1 MPDNVEVPLA
11 RHYTGAGN
19 PSLSVDDIR
28 SYIKDFSDRN
38 RLLQAPEFSEDRIRL
53 CMELALDD
61 FNTIPVQTAFSLDNF
76 PSRVI
81 LLLGT
86 IAHMYKGEKIFQARN
101 NLTYNDGGITVN
113 DTDKAQVYDKIGDG
127 LMQEF
132 ETKTRMW
139 KREFNLS
146 RGWGGFGSEYAGF
159 YRTR

>member
-1 MPDNVEVPLA
+1 MRDSV
-11 RHYTGAGN
+11 YTGTGN
-19 PSLSVDDIR
+19 PSISIDDVKM
-28 SYIKDFSDRN
+28 YIKDFSDRN

-61 FNTIPVQTAFSLDNF
+61 FNTIPIQTGFSLDNF

-86 IAHMYKGEKIFQARN
+86 IAHLYRGEKVFQARN

-113 DTDKAQVYDKIGDG
+113 DTDKAAAYEQIGNQF
-127 LMQEF
+127 MQEF
-132 ETKTRMW
+132 ETKTRWW
-139 KREFNLS
+139 KREYNMSL
-146 RGWGGFGSEYAGF
+146 GWGGFGSEYAGF